1 MPTKKKIKIVIIKK
15 ITVKCKQ
22 EEFTK
27 SLPYIAVK
35 ISLQFVFVPAC
46 AEA

>member
-1 MPTKKKIKIVIIKK
+1 MPTKKKKNSNNKK